1 MPKPTT
7 RPNDAFDFT
16 KVWGEFRFPGVDVEP
31 IVASQRKNLEALVQA
46 NQLAVE
52 GAQTVL
58 RRQIEL
64 ARESMDDF
72 SALFRDFVQPNGSAA
87 DRLAKQ
93 AEASK
98 LLIEKGLA
106 SARELA
112 ELVTKTNT
120 DTFNVI
126 SKRVTEGLDEV
137 RDYTKTRAA
146 AE

>member
-1 MPKPTT
+1 MAKPTT
-7 RPNDAFDFT
+7 RPHEALDFT
-16 KVWGEFRFPGVDVEP
+16 KVWGDFRFPGVDVES
-31 IVASQRKNLEALVQA
+31 IVASQRKNLEAIVQA

-58 RRQIEL
+58 RRQMEL
-64 ARESMDDF
+64 ARESMDEF
-72 SALFRDFVQPNGSAA
+72 SAIFRDFVQPNGSAE

-93 AEASK
+93 AESSK
-98 LLIEKGLA
+98 QLIEKGLA

-112 ELVTKTNT
+112 ELVTKANT

-126 SKRVTEGLDEV
+126 SKRVTESLDEV
-137 RDYTKTRAA
+137 RDYTRTRVA